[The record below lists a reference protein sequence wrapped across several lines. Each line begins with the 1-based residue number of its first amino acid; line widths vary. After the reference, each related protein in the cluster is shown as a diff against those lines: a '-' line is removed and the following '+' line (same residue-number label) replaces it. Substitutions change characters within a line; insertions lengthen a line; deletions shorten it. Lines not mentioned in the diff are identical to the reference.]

1 MKADV
6 GMNNYAVKI
15 AGVVISALSIICYV
29 IFYLFRIDITL
40 FNNLHL
46 TKLASL
52 IFCCGLVLF
61 LFSKDKKNDDAIIQ
75 NINLISRLFLTALYS
90 CLIAYGLIQSINN
103 DYSIDVLTP
112 ILYFLIL
119 QVIYTLVS
127 QYRDLSNKGFYVF
140 SSVVFVIGLIVIML
154 L

>member
-1 MKADV
+1 
-6 GMNNYAVKI
+6 MNNYAVKI
-15 AGVVISALSIICYV
+15 AGVIISALSIICYV
-29 IFYLFRIDITL
+29 ILRVFKIDITL
-40 FNNLHL
+40 FNNLHF
-46 TKLASL
+46 TRLATL
-52 IFCCGLVLF
+52 LFCCGLVLF
-61 LFSKDKKNDDAIIQ
+61 LFSRDKKTDDTVIR
-75 NINLISRLFLTALYS
+75 NVNLISRLFLTALYS

-112 ILYFLIL
+112 ILFFLIL
-119 QVIYTLVS
+119 QIIYTLVS

>member
-1 MKADV
+1 MKADF

-15 AGVVISALSIICYV
+15 AGVIISALSIICYV
-29 IFYLFRIDITL
+29 ILRVFKIDITL
-40 FNNLHL
+40 FNNLYF
-46 TKLASL
+46 TRLATL
-52 IFCCGLVLF
+52 LFCCGLVLF
-61 LFSKDKKNDDAIIQ
+61 LFSRDKKTDDTVIR
-75 NINLISRLFLTALYS
+75 NVNLISRLFLTALYS

-112 ILYFLIL
+112 ILFFLIL